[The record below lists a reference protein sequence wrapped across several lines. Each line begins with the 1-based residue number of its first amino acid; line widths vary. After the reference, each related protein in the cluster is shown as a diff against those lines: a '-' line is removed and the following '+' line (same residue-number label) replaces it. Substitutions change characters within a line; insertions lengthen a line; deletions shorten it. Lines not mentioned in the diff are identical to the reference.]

1 MAYDITPTAHSTA
14 LSSSSHIPNH
24 REEMRRRSF
33 TGRSWMSRAWTMEE
47 EENDDLEFLFDD
59 DAEQA
64 TMLAQLQAGEEGSS
78 RRGPRPPKVIRPR
91 DHEAGDERIHKHYFD
106 AKPVYNDFQFRRRYG
121 TST

>member
-1 MAYDITPTAHSTA
+1 
-14 LSSSSHIPNH
+14 
-24 REEMRRRSF
+24 
-33 TGRSWMSRAWTMEE
+33 MSRAWTMEE

-59 DAEQA
+59 DAEQE

-78 RRGPRPPKVIRPR
+78 RRSPRPPKVIRPR
-91 DHEAGDERIHKHYFD
+91 DHEAGDEQIRKHYFD